1 MKMIWEIFKKEL
13 IDSLRDKRTMLVVI
27 LSSLMGM
34 PFFLFISSEAY
45 SRIDAQNEKR
55 FIRVSGAEY
64 APQLVNYIQRQGFEI
79 KPAAA
84 DYEKKLHSKEYTEP
98 VLLLPKDFT
107 RLYEQGIAPK
117 VLIVSDLANKDT
129 QMGVRPVKALLQGFM
144 QEQAGLNLA
153 LRGVSAEILTV
164 IKAEERHLSRSQNQQ
179 SAGLKEMLPF
189 MFIMTLLGVGM
200 YAAIDTSAGERERG
214 SLEPLM
220 MNPVSSWHF
229 ALGKWAAVATLT
241 VLVLFFNVMSIFP
254 SLLLIKNEVL
264 KIAFQFSLTD
274 AFIFLA
280 VLWPL
285 ALAISALQIAVAIN
299 GKSHKEA
306 QARNSM
312 LMLLAPLALVMGL
325 LKQGADPVW
334 FSWTPLLAQ
343 NQLIVKILN
352 GELLSLA
359 EMLTPVLVCLL
370 ITLASLS
377 YTARKMRQVVMQ

>member
-55 FIRVSGAEY
+55 FIRVAGAEY

-84 DYEKKLHSKEYTEP
+84 DYEKKLRSKEYTEP

-107 RLYEQGIAPK
+107 RQYEQGIAPK

-129 QMGVRPVKALLQGFM
+129 QMGVRPVKILLQGFI

-370 ITLASLS
+370 ITVASLS

>member
-1 MKMIWEIFKKEL
+1 MMIWEIFKKEW

-45 SRIDAQNEKR
+45 SRMDEQNEKR
-55 FIRVSGAEY
+55 FIRVLGAEY
-64 APQLVNYIQRQGFEI
+64 APELVNYIQRQGFEI
-79 KPAAA
+79 KPATA
-84 DYEKKLHSKEYTEP
+84 DYAQKLHSKEYIEP
-98 VLLLPKDFT
+98 VLFLSKDFASQFA
-107 RLYEQGIAPK
+107 QGIAPK
-117 VLIVSDLANKDT
+117 VEIISDLANKDS
-129 QMGVRPVKALLQGFM
+129 QMGVRPVKLLLQGFM
-144 QEQAGLNLA
+144 QERAGLNLA
-153 LRGVSAEILTV
+153 LRGVSAEVLAGLKV
-164 IKAEERHLSRSQNQQ
+164 EERHLSRAKNQQ

-229 ALGKWAAVATLT
+229 ALGKWAAVGTLT
-241 VLVLFFNVMSIFP
+241 VCVLFFNVMSIFP
-254 SLLLIKNEVL
+254 SLFLIKNEVL
-264 KIAFQFSLTD
+264 KIAFQFSIKD
-274 AFIFLA
+274 AFVFLA
-280 VLWPL
+280 VLCPL
-285 ALAISALQIAVAIN
+285 ALAIAALQIAVAIN

-312 LMLLAPLALVMGL
+312 LMLLAPLALVIGM

-343 NQLIVKILN
+343 NQLIIKILN
-352 GELLSLA
+352 GETLSLA
-359 EMLTPVLVCLL
+359 EVLIPILVCIVIL
-370 ITLASLS
+370 LASLS
-377 YTARKMRQVVMQ
+377 YTAQKMRRVVMQ

>member
-1 MKMIWEIFKKEL
+1 MMIWEIFKKEWV
-13 IDSLRDKRTMLVVI
+13 DSLRDKRTMLVVI

-45 SRIDAQNEKR
+45 SRMDEQNEKR
-55 FIRVSGAEY
+55 FIRVLGAEY
-64 APQLVNYIQRQGFEI
+64 APELVNYIQRQGFEI
-79 KPAAA
+79 KPAAT
-84 DYEKKLHSKEYTEP
+84 DYAQKLHSKEYTEP
-98 VLLLPKDFT
+98 VLSVSKDFASQFA
-107 RLYEQGIAPK
+107 QGMAPK
-117 VLIVSDLANKDT
+117 VEIITDLANKDS
-129 QMGVRPVKALLQGFM
+129 QLGVRPVKLLLQGFM
-144 QEQAGLNLA
+144 QERAGLNLA
-153 LRGVSAEILTV
+153 LRGISAEVLAV
-164 IKAEERHLSRSQNQQ
+164 LKVEERHLSRAQNQQ
-179 SAGLKEMLPF
+179 NAGLKEMLPF

-229 ALGKWAAVATLT
+229 ALGKWAAVGTLT

-264 KIAFQFSLTD
+264 KIAFQFSFKD
-274 AFIFLA
+274 AFIFMA
-280 VLWPL
+280 VLCPL

-312 LMLLAPLALVMGL
+312 LMLLAPLTLVVGMF
-325 LKQGADPVW
+325 KQGADPAW
-334 FSWTPLLAQ
+334 FAWTPLLAQ

-352 GELLSLA
+352 GEALRLA
-359 EMLTPVLVCLL
+359 EIFTPVLVCML
-370 ITLASLS
+370 ITLASLA
-377 YTARKMRQVVMQ
+377 YTANKMRRVVMH